1 MNWIKYYLRETD
13 STNTVATAHSI
24 GSVVIA
30 ERQTNGRG
38 RNGRVWHS
46 LDGNLFLSV
55 VLPAYGVNTPLLSF
69 VTGVALGEAL
79 SDFNVRLKWP
89 NDVLLNG
96 AKVAGI
102 LLEAQADKVIAGFGV
117 NICRCP
123 ISDDVLYPTIS
134 LNGRISKTDLTDK
147 LLKALSENLELF
159 ETKGFEPIRQKWLK
173 TAVGLQQEITVR
185 LPHKTVFGV
194 FEALTPQGA
203 ISLKQSDGTY
213 QTIVAGDIF
222 IK

>member
-1 MNWIKYYLRETD
+1 MNWIKYYLTETD
-13 STNTVATAHSI
+13 STNTVAMAYSV
-24 GSVVIA
+24 GSVVVA

-55 VLPAYGVNTPLLSF
+55 VLPMYGYQTPLLSF
-69 VTGVALGEAL
+69 VAGVSLQEAL
-79 SDFNVRLKWP
+79 AEFSVRLKWP

-102 LLEAQADKVIAGFGV
+102 LLEVQSDKVIAGFGV
-117 NICRCP
+117 NVCQCP
-123 ISDDVLYPTIS
+123 TGDELMYPATS
-134 LNGRISKTDLTDK
+134 LNGRISLTDLTDR
-147 LLKALSENLELF
+147 LLNALSENLELF

-173 TAVGLQQEITVR
+173 TAVGLQKEITVR